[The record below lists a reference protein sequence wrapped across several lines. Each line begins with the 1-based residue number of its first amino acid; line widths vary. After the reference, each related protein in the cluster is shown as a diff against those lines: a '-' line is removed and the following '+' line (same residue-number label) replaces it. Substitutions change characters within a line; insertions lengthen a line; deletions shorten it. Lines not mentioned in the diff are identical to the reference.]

1 MSITFD
7 SVTLINPEEFDLET
21 IVKTNEV
28 TLISGKNSVQ
38 TTTQTF
44 IKVSFRCMTQTYS
57 DVSNLRGKIG
67 SKASLVIDGTTYN
80 NCAITGFKECQIIPN
95 VWEYEV
101 SFTQDTS

>member
-7 SVTLINPEEFDLET
+7 SVALVNPEEHEMET
-21 IVKTNEV
+21 VVKTNEV

-38 TTTQTF
+38 TSTATF
-44 IKVSFRCMTQTYS
+44 IKVTFKCLTETYT
-57 DVSNLRGKIG
+57 DVSNLRGKAG
-67 SKASLVIDGTTYN
+67 SKATLSINGTSYT
-80 NCAITGFKECQIIPN
+80 NCAITGFRECQIYPN